1 MNTIPIPPR
10 HPPPFRVAA
19 VIVAGGRGLRSG
31 GGRPKQFRDLAGRP
45 LLAWSVGRLA
55 VMAEVAQLVVVVPE
69 GWEAEAGGIVAA
81 AMDNLVSP
89 PPWRLA
95 TGGSRRQDSVRAGV
109 ADVDPAIPW
118 VAVHDAAR
126 PFVPT
131 DLSDLWR
138 AAAATGAAILAAPVT
153 DSLRRGA
160 GGLLLPADGDAA
172 AALDRDGLW
181 AAQTPQ
187 VARRIPLLAAL
198 ADADAAGVEV
208 TDEAA
213 ALVRAGIPVAIVPG
227 PRSNFKLT
235 TPDDW
240 GLAEAIAHASTPTT
254 AEGTPP

>member
-109 ADVDPAIPW
+109 AAVDSAIPW

-153 DSLRRGA
+153 DTLRRGA
-160 GGLLLPADGDAA
+160 GGLLLPGDAGA
-172 AALDRDGLW
+172 IDRDGLW

-187 VARRIPLLAAL
+187 VARRAELLTAL
-198 ADADAAGVEV
+198 EDADAADVEL

-213 ALVRAGIPVAIVPG
+213 ALAHAGIPVAIVPG

-240 GLAEAIAHASTPTT
+240 DLAESIARASTPTI